1 MAEFVSCTSS
11 SSSSRSSCENIYV
24 GDSELG
30 WETASSDNLPWIEIN
45 LSQEYDIYQ
54 LRILQPKFE
63 RYNKVKMENVEIVF
77 SDGTAV
83 EQRLTN
89 RAVWNIINLTNLVRS
104 KFVRIIRQENWRYSD
119 APTGIVRIQAFT
131 CNSGD
136 IIFHTYF

>member
-1 MAEFVSCTSS
+1 M
-11 SSSSRSSCENIYV
+11 
-24 GDSELG
+24 
-30 WETASSDNLPWIEIN
+30 
-45 LSQEYDIYQ
+45 
-54 LRILQPKFE
+54 RILQPKFE